1 MSESWQT
8 LTANAESAARGG
20 RYAEAKDSYRQALAE
35 ATSRQDPVNAYYSQC
50 ALAGLLRL
58 LDEFAE
64 CEQLLKEALQLRWQ
78 FSDPLARE
86 PVSPFNDLERLLVKQ
101 NRLSEL
107 EQALRNDCEQMLA
120 KHGQNSFEYKMSLMN
135 LAKMYG
141 MNFKDMDRCRLH
153 FAEVIEW
160 AKADAEPITR
170 KVIYTT
176 YDGVLRANGLAA
188 EADAAQAELAAL
200 KKQASA

>member
-1 MSESWQT
+1 MTESWQT

-20 RYAEAKDSYRQALAE
+20 KYAEAKDFYRQALAD

-50 ALAGLLRL
+50 SLAGLLRL
-58 LDEFAE
+58 LDEFAD

-101 NRLSEL
+101 NRLQEL
-107 EQALRNDCEQMLA
+107 ENALLNDTQQMLA
-120 KHGQNSFEYKMSLMN
+120 KHGQDSFEYKMSLMN

-141 MNFKDMDRCRLH
+141 THQKDMDKCRLY
-153 FAEVIEW
+153 FAEVVEW
-160 AKADAEPITR
+160 SKSVEPITR
-170 KVIYTT
+170 KMVYTT
-176 YDGVLRANGLAA
+176 YDSVLRANGLTA

-200 KKQASA
+200 KKQSPA